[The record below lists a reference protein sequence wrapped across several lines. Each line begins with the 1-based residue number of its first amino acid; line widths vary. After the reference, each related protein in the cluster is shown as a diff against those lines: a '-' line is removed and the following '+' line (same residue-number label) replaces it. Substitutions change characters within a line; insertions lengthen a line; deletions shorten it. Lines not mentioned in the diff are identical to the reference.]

1 MIVAVAT
8 EKGGVGK
15 STIAV
20 NLAIYRAQQGHEVL
34 LVDADPQGSVGE
46 FVKIRDDENVLPM
59 ITCVAITGRSVS
71 TEIRKLESKYETI
84 VIDTGG
90 RDSAGLRSSLITA
103 NTLIVPFLPGQ
114 FDLWAVENMNKLIE
128 DAIILNPDLRALA
141 LLNKCDSNP
150 LIEMSDDAIKYAKEQ
165 PNLHVLDVKFGYRI
179 TYRRSVAEGRAVNE
193 LDKKDPKAIIE
204 MDRLYKEV
212 FNGIQK

>member
-71 TEIRKLESKYETI
+71 SEIRKLESKYETI